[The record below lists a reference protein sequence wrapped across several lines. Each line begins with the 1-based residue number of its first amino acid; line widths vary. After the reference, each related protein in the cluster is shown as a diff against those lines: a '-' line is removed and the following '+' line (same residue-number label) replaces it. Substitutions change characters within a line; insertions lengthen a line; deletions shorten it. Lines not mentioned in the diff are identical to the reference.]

1 MSKLIKLCTLK
12 VCNILYISYTLVKL
26 FFKKHLEVN
35 AKAYTFYFKTLI
47 LFGSNF
53 RLTEK

>member
-1 MSKLIKLCTLK
+1 M
-12 VCNILYISYTLVKL
+12 YISYTLVKL

-35 AKAYTFYFKTLI
+35 AKTYTFYFKTLI